1 MSNVKSR
8 HPIPPE
14 IRKACLILGLRAEDV
29 TTEKVMNTWEKKLL
43 LASEQEN
50 VDDDTAWFM
59 NSAKDALVIWLEA
72 TS

>member
-1 MSNVKSR
+1 MSNVKNR

-29 TTEKVMNTWEKKLL
+29 TTETVMHSWEKKLL
-43 LASEQEN
+43 LSSEQKS

-59 NSAKDALVIWLEA
+59 NAAKDALVIWLEA

>member
-1 MSNVKSR
+1 MSNVKNR

-14 IRKACLILGLRAEDV
+14 IRKACLILGLRAENV
-29 TTEKVMNTWEKKLL
+29 TTETVMHTWETKLL
-43 LASEQEN
+43 LDSEQEN
-50 VDDDTAWFM
+50 GDADTAWFL